1 MDKKGVI
8 KRVRVGGDSGV
19 WQMAGISYWTPE
31 DGRKLVGDIEKT
43 ISMPG
48 GKERYWDEVALTY
61 CAEHYEVHVRECST
75 DDIVEIDTFKELQAL
90 DSAYAK

>member
-1 MDKKGVI
+1 
-8 KRVRVGGDSGV
+8 
-19 WQMAGISYWTPE
+19 
-31 DGRKLVGDIEKT
+31 
-43 ISMPG
+43 MPG

-90 DSAYAK
+90 DSAYATK